1 MATVSYFNPT
11 SVIIE
16 SYIKTL
22 KSAYTKT
29 FGSLH
34 NEYAEIIQWAGTMA
48 LEIIAD
54 SDALYHNLEHTL
66 HVTSVGQ
73 EILTGK
79 QIREGGITPKDWLN
93 FIVSLLC
100 HDIGYI
106 KGVCKVDNLQ
116 TQEFATGLEEPK
128 TFHVPMGGTDA
139 ALTKYHVDRGKL
151 FVRERFA
158 NNPYIDADIVAA
170 NIELT
175 KFPVPQDGDHRD
187 TTGYPGLVRAADLMG
202 QMSDPRYLKKIPA
215 LFHEFAETGEAKR
228 QGWNTPDDL
237 RKGYPTFFW
246 KGVLPYVKDGME
258 LLKVTQLG
266 KIHLNTLL
274 AGVFSQQF
282 EKELAAVESYSKK

>member
-1 MATVSYFNPT
+1 MSTVYFNPT
-11 SVIIE
+11 SVVIE
-16 SYIKTL
+16 TYVKNLKNSYTQ
-22 KSAYTKT
+22 T
-29 FGSLH
+29 FGSFH
-34 NEYAEIIQWAGTMA
+34 SEYAEIIQWAGIMS

-54 SDALYHNLEHTL
+54 SDALYHNLEHTM

-79 QIREGGITPKDWLN
+79 HIRDGGVTPKDWLN

-106 KGVCKVDNLQ
+106 KGVCKGDNLK
-116 TQEFATGLEEPK
+116 TYEFVTGINEPK
-128 TFHVPMGGTDA
+128 TFSVVLGSTDA
-139 ALTKYHVDRGKL
+139 ALTKYHVDRGKQ
-151 FVRERFA
+151 FVRDRFA
-158 NNPYIDADIVAA
+158 DNPYIDAEIVAA

-175 KFPVPQDGDHRD
+175 RFPIPQDGDRTD
-187 TTGYPGLVRAADLMG
+187 TRSYPGLVRAADLMG

-215 LFHEFAETGEAKR
+215 LFHEFAETGETAK
-228 QGWNTPDDL
+228 QGWKSPHDL
-237 RKGYPTFFW
+237 LEGYPTFFW

-266 KIHLNTLL
+266 KMYLNSLL

-282 EKELAAVESYSKK
+282 ANELNK